1 MIIITVQKNIHE
13 GQYTCE
19 AENSENAGNPIKH
32 NINLQVEGKKFPNI
46 IVLQTQTFIVS
57 SINPSPNIS
66 YPSVRPFQNFII
78 SFTYLCL
85 HMDVLSDNSS
95 LQFVNLLLFL
105 QRRGSD
111 IERVI
116 KRSLPREKEL
126 FPFLYQRP
134 VQLLESCLALTFG

>member
-1 MIIITVQKNIHE
+1 MQKNVHE

-32 NINLQVEGKKFPNI
+32 NINLQVEGKKFANR
-46 IVLQTQTFIVS
+46 IVLEMQTFIVP
-57 SINPSPNIS
+57 SINPSPNIAH
-66 YPSVRPFQNFII
+66 PSVHPFQNFII
-78 SFTYLCL
+78 SFTYHVCTW
-85 HMDVLSDNSS
+85 MSS
-95 LQFVNLLLFL
+95 LTMLLFNSLLLFL
-105 QRRGSD
+105 LGGGSD

-126 FPFLYQRP
+126 FPFLYLGP